1 MWRTSV
7 RISIGFAL
15 GTLLSLGI
23 VMSASA
29 EGTRVAAPA
38 KVSAL
43 ADVEVIV
50 VTAKRP
56 APEPAIEEIIVTAK
70 RPSPSTATVKRT
82 PPPAM
87 AIELPKL
94 ELAIADPPVFR
105 L

>member
-1 MWRTSV
+1 MAT
-7 RISIGFAL
+7 
-15 GTLLSLGI
+15 
-23 VMSASA
+23 
-29 EGTRVAAPA
+29 PA
-38 KVSAL
+38 KATAL

-70 RPSPSTATVKRT
+70 RPSPSPSTATVKRT

>member
-1 MWRTSV
+1 MRT
-7 RISIGFAL
+7 SIGFTL

-23 VMSASA
+23 AMSAFA
-29 EGTRVAAPA
+29 EGARVAAPA
-38 KVSAL
+38 KATAR

-70 RPSPSTATVKRT
+70 RPSPSKATVKRT
-82 PPPAM
+82 PPAM

-94 ELAIADPPVFR
+94 EFEVADGPVFR

>member
-1 MWRTSV
+1 VRT
-7 RISIGFAL
+7 SIGFAL

-23 VMSASA
+23 VASASA
-29 EGTRVAAPA
+29 AGTSVAAPA
-38 KVSAL
+38 KVSD
-43 ADVEVIV
+43 ADIEVIV

-56 APEPAIEEIIVTAK
+56 ATEPAIEEIVVTAK
-70 RPSPSTATVKRT
+70 RPSPSGVTVERA
-82 PPPAM
+82 PPVM

>member
-1 MWRTSV
+1 MRT
-7 RISIGFAL
+7 SIGFTL

-23 VMSASA
+23 AMSAFA
-29 EGTRVAAPA
+29 EGARVAAPA
-38 KVSAL
+38 KATAR

-70 RPSPSTATVKRT
+70 RPSPSPSTATVKRT

>member
-1 MWRTSV
+1 MRT
-7 RISIGFAL
+7 SIGFTL

-23 VMSASA
+23 AMSAFA
-29 EGTRVAAPA
+29 EGARVATPA
-38 KVSAL
+38 KATAL

-56 APEPAIEEIIVTAK
+56 
-70 RPSPSTATVKRT
+70 SPSTATVERT

-87 AIELPKL
+87 AIELQKL
-94 ELAIADPPVFR
+94 DFAIADRPVFR

>member
-1 MWRTSV
+1 MRT
-7 RISIGFAL
+7 SIGFAL

-23 VMSASA
+23 AMSASA
-29 EGTRVAAPA
+29 EGATVATPA
-38 KVSAL
+38 KVAAR

-56 APEPAIEEIIVTAK
+56 AAEAIEEIIVTAK
-70 RPSPSTATVKRT
+70 RPTPSTATAPRT
-82 PPPAM
+82 PPAM

-94 ELAIADPPVFR
+94 EFELADRPVFR

>member
-1 MWRTSV
+1 MRT
-7 RISIGFAL
+7 SIGFTL

-23 VMSASA
+23 AMSAFA
-29 EGTRVAAPA
+29 EGARVATPVKAT
-38 KVSAL
+38 AL

-56 APEPAIEEIIVTAK
+56 AVDATIEEIVVTAK
-70 RPSPSTATVKRT
+70 RPSTVTAERT
-82 PPPAM
+82 PPVM

-94 ELAIADPPVFR
+94 DLAISDPPVFR

>member
-1 MWRTSV
+1 MRT
-7 RISIGFAL
+7 SIGFTL

-23 VMSASA
+23 AMSAFA
-29 EGTRVAAPA
+29 EGARVATPVKAT
-38 KVSAL
+38 AL

-56 APEPAIEEIIVTAK
+56 APQPAIEEIVVTAK
-70 RPSPSTATVKRT
+70 RPSATTVEPT
-82 PPPAM
+82 PPAM

-94 ELAIADPPVFR
+94 EFAISDAPVFR

>member
-1 MWRTSV
+1 MRT
-7 RISIGFAL
+7 SIGFAL

-23 VMSASA
+23 AMSASA
-29 EGTRVAAPA
+29 EGARVAAPA
-38 KVSAL
+38 KATAL

-56 APEPAIEEIIVTAK
+56 ALQAAVEEIIVTAK
-70 RPSPSTATVKRT
+70 RPSPSTATVERT
-82 PPPAM
+82 PPVM

-94 ELAIADPPVFR
+94 EFELADRPVFR

>member
-1 MWRTSV
+1 MRT
-7 RISIGFAL
+7 SIGFTL

-23 VMSASA
+23 AMSAFA
-29 EGTRVAAPA
+29 EGARVATPA
-38 KVSAL
+38 KATAL

-56 APEPAIEEIIVTAK
+56 APEATIEEIIVTAK

-94 ELAIADPPVFR
+94 DFAIADRPVFR

>member
-1 MWRTSV
+1 MRT
-7 RISIGFAL
+7 SIGFAL

-29 EGTRVAAPA
+29 EGARVAAPA
-38 KVSAL
+38 KATAQ

-70 RPSPSTATVKRT
+70 RPGPRTATVERT
-82 PPPAM
+82 PPAM